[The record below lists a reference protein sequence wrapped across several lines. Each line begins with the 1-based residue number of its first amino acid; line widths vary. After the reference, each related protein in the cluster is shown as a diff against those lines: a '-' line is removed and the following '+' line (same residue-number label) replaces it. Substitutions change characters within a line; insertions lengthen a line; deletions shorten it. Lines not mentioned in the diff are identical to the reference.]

1 MFVSEVDHVKYS
13 DVKQKYRF
21 ELIELLT
28 VKRSTETRR
37 CPAEIK
43 ANLQKHYGG
52 MAERPV
58 DKKASE
64 EFNRPAYQAR
74 NLIRTQGEYLQE
86 NPNE

>member
-1 MFVSEVDHVKYS
+1 MENIVAVAVRDWIGVMNSE
-13 DVKQKYRF
+13 
-21 ELIELLT
+21 
-28 VKRSTETRR
+28 RSTETRR

-43 ANLQKHYGG
+43 ANLQQHYGG

-74 NLIRTQGEYLQE
+74 KLIRTQGDYLQE
-86 NPNE
+86 DPNE

>member
-1 MFVSEVDHVKYS
+1 M
-13 DVKQKYRF
+13 
-21 ELIELLT
+21 
-28 VKRSTETRR
+28 KRSTETRR

-52 MAERPV
+52 MAEKPV
-58 DKKASE
+58 DKKARE

-86 NPNE
+86 NTNE

>member
-1 MFVSEVDHVKYS
+1 M
-13 DVKQKYRF
+13 
-21 ELIELLT
+21 
-28 VKRSTETRR
+28 KRSTETRR

-43 ANLQKHYGG
+43 ANLQQHYGG

-64 EFNRPAYQAR
+64 GFNRPAYQAR
-74 NLIRTQGEYLQE
+74 KLIRTQGEYLQE

>member
-1 MFVSEVDHVKYS
+1 M
-13 DVKQKYRF
+13 
-21 ELIELLT
+21 
-28 VKRSTETRR
+28 KRSTETRR

-43 ANLQKHYGG
+43 ANLQQHYGG

-86 NPNE
+86 NPNERLTRIGVDIKACVGGGYH

>member
-1 MFVSEVDHVKYS
+1 M
-13 DVKQKYRF
+13 
-21 ELIELLT
+21 
-28 VKRSTETRR
+28 KRSTETRR

-52 MAERPV
+52 MAERQV

-74 NLIRTQGEYLQE
+74 KLIRTQGDYLQE
-86 NPNE
+86 DPNE